1 VLFPSA
7 ANFIGV
13 CLDQDLSSPK
23 LALFHTH
30 ILRHFDA
37 RLKPELRLAIGAMHV
52 DVHSRLL
59 ARKKVEAE
67 SAFAKDCR
75 AHAIGEYGM
84 QANVRVNAPLS
95 DAGFSPRHVTVAL
108 ND

>member
-7 ANFIGV
+7 ADFISV
-13 CLDQDLSSPK
+13 CLDQCLSNPK
-23 LALFHTH
+23 LALFHTY

-52 DVHSRLL
+52 NVHSRFL
-59 ARKKVEAE
+59 AREKVEAE

-75 AHAIGEYGM
+75 AHATGEYGM
-84 QANVRVNAPLS
+84 QANA
-95 DAGFSPRHVTVAL
+95 
-108 ND
+108 